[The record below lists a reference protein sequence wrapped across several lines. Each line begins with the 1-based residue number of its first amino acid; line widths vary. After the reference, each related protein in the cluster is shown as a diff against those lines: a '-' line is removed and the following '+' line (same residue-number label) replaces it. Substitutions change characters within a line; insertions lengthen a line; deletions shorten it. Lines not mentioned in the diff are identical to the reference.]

1 VDDDPL
7 RNRLEPTE
15 NLENGSGHMRLTGG
29 FMMLQLI
36 HDHLRRQFKVRLT
49 AVQVIT
55 AAPCDKR
62 RQMILH
68 SV

>member
-1 VDDDPL
+1 
-7 RNRLEPTE
+7 
-15 NLENGSGHMRLTGG
+15 MRLTGG
-29 FMMLQLI
+29 FMMLQL